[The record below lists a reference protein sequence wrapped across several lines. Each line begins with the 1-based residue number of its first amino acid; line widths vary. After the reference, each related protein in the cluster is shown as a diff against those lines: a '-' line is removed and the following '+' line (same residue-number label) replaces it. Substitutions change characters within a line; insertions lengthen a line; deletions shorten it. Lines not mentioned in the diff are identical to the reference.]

1 MARTKGNNNSRTA
14 RRRRGRNH
22 GKDTTYSR
30 QIYKL
35 LKCICPDL
43 SINVVAMNIMNSFVE
58 DLLERIAT
66 EASKLVHYS
75 KKSTMGSND
84 IIAAA
89 KLIISTPELRQHAIQ
104 AAKRTIEYTN
114 EEAGNK

>member
-14 RRRRGRNH
+14 RRRRGHNY
-22 GKDTTYSR
+22 GKNTTYSR
-30 QIYKL
+30 QIHKL

-43 SINVVAMNIMNSFVE
+43 SISVVAMNIMNSFVE
-58 DLLERIAT
+58 DLLDRIGT

-84 IIAAA
+84 IISAA
-89 KLIISTPELRQHAIQ
+89 KLVISTSELRQHAIH
-104 AAKRTIEYTN
+104 AAKRTIEYTS
-114 EEAGNK
+114 EAGNK